1 MKHFFISLAMLLVFG
16 TNTFASDTMV
26 SPNVLRSFQKKFSTA
41 KEVSWSAGN
50 DIYKAEF
57 VYSDQYVTAYYD
69 ADGSLLALTKNIAS
83 TQLPLLLGNN
93 LKENYEDYWISGLV
107 EVSTQFETT
116 YYATLENG
124 DSKLILQSAQNS
136 WSVDRKIKK

>member
-1 MKHFFISLAMLLVFG
+1 MKHFLISLALLLVFG

-50 DIYKAEF
+50 EIYKAEF
-57 VYSDQYVTAYYD
+57 VYSDQYITAYYD
-69 ADGSLLALTKNIAS
+69 ADGSLLALTKNISS
-83 TQLPLLLGNN
+83 TQLPLLLGKS
-93 LKENYEDYWISGLV
+93 LKENYEGYWISALV

-116 YYATLENG
+116 YYATLETA
-124 DSKLILQSAQNS
+124 DSKVILQSTQNR
-136 WSVDRKIKK
+136 WSVDKKIKK